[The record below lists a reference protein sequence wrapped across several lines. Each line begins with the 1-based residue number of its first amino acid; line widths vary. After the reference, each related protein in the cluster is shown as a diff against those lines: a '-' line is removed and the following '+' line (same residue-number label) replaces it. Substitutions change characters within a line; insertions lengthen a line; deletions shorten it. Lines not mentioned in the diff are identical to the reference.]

1 MPADDL
7 SGRRDPAWNVMT
19 RKELLAM
26 KYAKRVGQVVAA
38 GVSVTLLA
46 TACGGGSDDAGSKS
60 TAGTAGAKGG
70 TVTVYHVN
78 DVEHLDPQRNFV
90 TDSGAIGKLI
100 TRTLTDYR
108 YDAKAK
114 KIVLE
119 NDLAESYTS
128 TPDFKT
134 WTFKLKPGLKYE
146 DGSPIVAADIKYG
159 AERSFSADMQE
170 GAPYAHEY
178 LTCKDFKGP
187 YLDKTGKG
195 CDAIE
200 VPDENTIIFKLN
212 RPVPTFEGTAS
223 MKVWSPVPKAKDTR
237 TAYDNHPVSTGPYKI
252 ESYTRKKQLVLVR
265 NENWDPKSDPL
276 RTALPD
282 KFIFK
287 FGDAEAT
294 VDQRLFADGAADK
307 NSVSFAGVQPEN
319 IAKTNQASVKDRVI
333 TGTDICRRYIA
344 FNQQKPLLKNEK
356 LREALYYGLDRTS
369 YRDARGGER
378 LAAVVDSIVPQDLDG
393 YKPEEH
399 FKVPA
404 EGDVAKA
411 KAALAE
417 SGYKGEKLVLGTAD
431 SGLAVKAAE
440 SAQAS
445 WKVVGINVDIRK
457 IPGDNYYSTQQED
470 KSATDLITA
479 GWCYDW
485 ATLATIVPPVF
496 GPDTTAP
503 NKAAQNNYARS
514 NAGWDKMAELAKE
527 TDKAKL
533 TTGLSDLYAQI
544 METAPLVPTVQDL
557 NVYVV
562 GSNIDNAVADPNT
575 GGIPDLTQIGLKK
588 P

>member
-1 MPADDL
+1 M
-7 SGRRDPAWNVMT
+7 NH
-19 RKELLAM
+19 
-26 KYAKRVGQVVAA
+26 AKRVGQAIAA
-38 GVSVTLLA
+38 GVTLTLMA
-46 TACGGGSDDAGSKS
+46 AACGGNSDEAGDTS
-60 TAGTAGAKGG
+60 TTQGTAGAKGG

-90 TDSGAIGKLI
+90 TDSGMIGKLI

-119 NDLAESYTS
+119 NDLADSYES

-134 WTFKLKPGLKYE
+134 WTFKLKDGLKYE
-146 DGSPIVAADIKYG
+146 DGTPIVAADIKYN
-159 AERSFSADMQE
+159 AERSFAADMAE

-178 LTCKDFKGP
+178 LDCPGYKGP
-187 YLDKTGKG
+187 YVAGNNGGKG
-195 CDAIE
+195 CTAIE
-200 VPDENTIIFKLN
+200 VPDEKTIVFKLN

-223 MKVWSPVPKAKDTR
+223 MKVWSPVPAAKDTK

-265 NENWDPKSDPL
+265 NDQWDAKSDPL

-294 VDQRLFADGAADK
+294 VDQRLFADGTADK
-307 NSVSFAGVQPEN
+307 SSVSFAGVQPEN
-319 IAKTNQASVKDRVI
+319 IAKTNQANVKDRVVQ
-333 TGTDICRRYIA
+333 GTDICRRYIA
-344 FNQQKPLLKNEK
+344 FNQQKPLLKNQK

-369 YRDARGGER
+369 YRDGRGGER
-378 LAAVVDSIVPQDLDG
+378 LAAVVDSIIPQDLDG
-393 YKPEEH
+393 YQPEET
-399 FKVPA
+399 FKAPP
-404 EGDVAKA
+404 EGDPAKA
-411 KAALAE
+411 KQLLTEA
-417 SGYKGEKLVLGTAD
+417 GYKGEKLVLGTAD

-440 SAQAS
+440 AAQAS
-445 WKVVGINVDIRK
+445 WKAIGVNIDIRK
-457 IPGDNYYSTQQED
+457 IPGDNYYSTQQQD
-470 KSATDLITA
+470 ASATDLITA

-485 ATLATIVPPVF
+485 ATLATIVPPVL

-503 NKAAQNNYARS
+503 GKAAQNNYGRS
-514 NAGWDKMAELAKE
+514 QNGWDTMAQLEKE
-527 TDKAKL
+527 TDKTKL
-533 TTGLSDLYAQI
+533 KDGLANLYTDI
-544 METAPLVPTVQDL
+544 MKTAPLVPTVQDL

-575 GGIPDLTQIGLKK
+575 GGLPDLTQIGLKK
-588 P
+588 AN

>member
-1 MPADDL
+1 
-7 SGRRDPAWNVMT
+7 
-19 RKELLAM
+19 M
-26 KYAKRVGQVVAA
+26 KYAKRVGQAVAV
-38 GVSVTLLA
+38 GVSLTLVA
-46 TACGGGSDDAGSKS
+46 TACGGGNDDAGSTS
-60 TAGTAGAKGG
+60 TQGTSGAKGG

-90 TDSGAIGKLI
+90 TDSSMIGKLI

-119 NDLAESYTS
+119 NDLAESYES

-134 WTFKLKPGLKYE
+134 WTFKLKDGLKYE
-146 DGSPIVAADIKYG
+146 DGSPVVAADIKYG
-159 AERSFSADMQE
+159 AERSFAADMAE
-170 GAPYAHEY
+170 GAPYAKQY
-178 LTCKDFKGP
+178 LDCPGFKGP
-187 YLDKTGKG
+187 YVAGGDKG
-195 CDAIE
+195 CSAIE
-200 VPDENTIIFKLN
+200 VPDEKTIVFKLN
-212 RPVPTFEGTAS
+212 KAVPTFEGTAS
-223 MKVWSPVPKAKDTR
+223 MKVWSPVPKAKDTK
-237 TAYDNHPVSTGPYKI
+237 TSYDNKPVSTGPYKI

-265 NENWDPKSDPL
+265 NENWDQKTDPL
-276 RTALPD
+276 RTAQPD

-307 NSVSFAGVQPEN
+307 SSLSFAGVQPEN
-319 IAKTNQASVKDRVI
+319 IAKTNQANVKDRVI
-333 TGTDICRRYIA
+333 TSKDICRRYIA
-344 FNQQKPLLKNEK
+344 FNTQKPLLKNQK

-378 LAAVVDSIVPQDLDG
+378 LAAVVDSIIPDDMDG

-399 FKVPA
+399 FKAPP
-404 EGDVAKA
+404 EGDKEKA

-431 SGLAVKAAE
+431 SGLAVKASEA
-440 SAQAS
+440 AQAS
-445 WKVVGINVDIRK
+445 WKAVGINVDIRK
-457 IPGDNYYSTQQED
+457 IPGDNYYSTQQVD

-485 ATLATIVPPVF
+485 ATLATIVPPVL
-496 GPDTTAP
+496 GPDTSAP
-503 NKAAQNNYARS
+503 GKAAQNNYAR
-514 NAGWDKMAELAKE
+514 NTVGWDKMAELEKE

-533 TTGLSDLYAQI
+533 TTGLSDLYAEI
-544 METAPLVPTVQDL
+544 MKTAPMVPTIQDL

-575 GGIPDLTQIGLKK
+575 GGLPDLTQIALKK
-588 P
+588 AN

>member
-1 MPADDL
+1 M
-7 SGRRDPAWNVMT
+7 NH
-19 RKELLAM
+19 
-26 KYAKRVGQVVAA
+26 AKRVGQAIAA
-38 GVSVTLLA
+38 GVTLTLMA
-46 TACGGGSDDAGSKS
+46 AACGGNSDDAGDTS
-60 TAGTAGAKGG
+60 TTQGTAGAKGG

-90 TDSGAIGKLI
+90 TDSGMIGKLI

-119 NDLAESYTS
+119 NDLADSYES

-134 WTFKLKPGLKYE
+134 WTFKLKDGLKYE
-146 DGSPIVAADIKYG
+146 DGTPIKAADIKYG

-178 LTCKDFKGP
+178 LDCPGYKGP
-187 YLDKTGKG
+187 YVAGNNGGKG
-195 CDAIE
+195 CTAIE
-200 VPDENTIIFKLN
+200 VPDEKTIVFKLN

-223 MKVWSPVPKAKDTR
+223 MKVWSPVPAAKDTK

-265 NENWDPKSDPL
+265 NDQWDAKSDPL

-294 VDQRLFADGAADK
+294 VDQRLFADGTADK
-307 NSVSFAGVQPEN
+307 SSVSFAGVQPEN
-319 IAKTNQASVKDRVI
+319 IAKTNQANVKDRVVQ
-333 TGTDICRRYIA
+333 GTDICRRYIA
-344 FNQQKPLLKNEK
+344 FNQQKPLLKNQK

-369 YRDARGGER
+369 YRDGRGGER
-378 LAAVVDSIVPQDLDG
+378 LAAVVDSIIPQDLDG
-393 YKPEEH
+393 YQPEET
-399 FKVPA
+399 FKAPP
-404 EGDVAKA
+404 EGDPAKA
-411 KAALAE
+411 KQLLTEA
-417 SGYKGEKLVLGTAD
+417 GYKGEKLVLGTAD

-440 SAQAS
+440 AAQAS
-445 WKVVGINVDIRK
+445 WKAIGVNIDIRK
-457 IPGDNYYSTQQED
+457 IPGDNYYSTQQQD
-470 KSATDLITA
+470 ASATDLITA

-485 ATLATIVPPVF
+485 ATLATIVPPVL

-503 NKAAQNNYARS
+503 GKAAQNNYGRS
-514 NAGWDKMAELAKE
+514 QDGWDTMAQLEKE
-527 TDKAKL
+527 TDKTKL
-533 TTGLSDLYAQI
+533 KDGLANLYSDI
-544 METAPLVPTVQDL
+544 MKTAPLVPTVQDL

-588 P
+588 AN